1 MKKLKSS
8 PGAQSITHF
17 ALKFSGYVSNVAEK
31 RPKSKIL
38 NALNISVCNII
49 IQWKKLK
56 SSPGAQSI
64 THFTLIFS
72 EYVSNVS
79 EKRLKSKILNALNI
93 SVCNM
98 IVQWKN

>member
-1 MKKLKSS
+1 MQHNYSM
-8 PGAQSITHF
+8 
-17 ALKFSGYVSNVAEK
+17 
-31 RPKSKIL
+31 
-38 NALNISVCNII
+38 
-49 IQWKKLK
+49 KKLK

-98 IVQWKN
+98 IVQ

>member
-31 RPKSKIL
+31 QPKSKIL

-56 SSPGAQSI
+56 SSPGAQTIIHSALMI
-64 THFTLIFS
+64 S
-72 EYVSNVS
+72 RYVSNIP
-79 EKRLKSKILNALNI
+79 K
-93 SVCNM
+93 
-98 IVQWKN
+98 

>member
-38 NALNISVCNII
+38 NISVCNII
-49 IQWKKLK
+49 VPWKVLK
-56 SSPGAQSI
+56 SSSRAQSI
-64 THFTLIFS
+64 SHFALKFNG
-72 EYVSNVS
+72 YVSNVG
-79 EKRLKSKILNALNI
+79 EERLKNKILNT
-93 SVCNM
+93 
-98 IVQWKN
+98 KY